1 MRIAVYCSSSLAIDP
16 KYIDL
21 AHSLGAGIAARSWEL
36 VSGGGHISAMGAVSR
51 GARETGG
58 KTIGV
63 IPQRLVDIEFADK
76 ECDELHIVDSMRNR
90 KAMIEDLSD
99 AFIALPGGIGTLEE
113 LFEIWVGRFL
123 KFHNKPV
130 IILDPYDLYAPLAT
144 LIDHLE
150 DHGFVKPGQRELL
163 HWAKSVDQAWISQLI
178 TPVVS
183 SSSKCLTHF
192 ASQLTCHALKNVLGR
207 RLLIGNHK
215 AIGCCKLK
223 FG

>member
-1 MRIAVYCSSSLAIDP
+1 MRIAVYCSSSQTIDP
-16 KYIDL
+16 KYIEL
-21 AHSLGAGIAARSWEL
+21 AHSLGAGIASRKWEL

-51 GARETGG
+51 GARESGG

-63 IPQRLVDIEFADK
+63 IPQKLVDIEFADK

-130 IILDPYDLYAPLAT
+130 IVLDPYDLYAPLAT
-144 LIDHLE
+144 LIEHLE
-150 DHGFVKPGQRELL
+150 EHGFVKPGQRELL
-163 HWAKSVDQAWISQLI
+163 HWAKSIDQALEIANSIS
-178 TPVVS
+178 TS
-183 SSSKCLTHF
+183 GK
-192 ASQLTCHALKNVLGR
+192 
-207 RLLIGNHK
+207 
-215 AIGCCKLK
+215 
-223 FG
+223 

>member
-1 MRIAVYCSSSLAIDP
+1 MRIAVYCSSSTSIDS

-21 AHSLGAGIAARSWEL
+21 AHNLGAGIAVKSWEV

-51 GARETGG
+51 GARESGG
-58 KTIGV
+58 RTIGV

-76 ECDELHIVDSMRNR
+76 ECDELHVVDSMRSR

-130 IILDPYDLYAPLAT
+130 IILDPYGLYAPLAT
-144 LIDHLE
+144 LIDHLA

-163 HWAKSVDQAWISQLI
+163 HWAHSVDE
-178 TPVVS
+178 
-183 SSSKCLTHF
+183 
-192 ASQLTCHALKNVLGR
+192 ALEIAAK
-207 RLLIGNHK
+207 K
-215 AIGCCKLK
+215 
-223 FG
+223 

>member
-1 MRIAVYCSSSLAIDP
+1 
-16 KYIDL
+16 
-21 AHSLGAGIAARSWEL
+21 
-36 VSGGGHISAMGAVSR
+36 MGAVSR
-51 GARETGG
+51 GARESGG

-130 IILDPYDLYAPLAT
+130 IILDPHDVYAPLAT

-150 DHGFVKPGQRELL
+150 EHGFVKPGQRELL
-163 HWAKSVDQAWISQLI
+163 HWAKSVDQALDIATNNSSNNSSNK
-178 TPVVS
+178 S
-183 SSSKCLTHF
+183 SS
-192 ASQLTCHALKNVLGR
+192 
-207 RLLIGNHK
+207 
-215 AIGCCKLK
+215 
-223 FG
+223 